1 MSKSI
6 ELTVKVNPV
15 WVEYVSGVLIEKI
28 GCSGVVTDEKYYDDE
43 VLTRESNG
51 IVKGYLSF
59 VDYSVTLNLIQGLSN
74 DGQMLNQVQHDNKN
88 CKLLFIDKV
97 QNILFQEREKLIS
110 SGIKEQSLG
119 EWTLSS
125 IEIPDEEWAHS
136 WKKYWHPQKI
146 SEKIVICPSWE
157 EYKAGDD
164 EIIIN
169 LDPGSAFGTGT
180 HPTTRL
186 CVQALEKILC
196 HAELNCHA
204 ELVSTSQSHK
214 TLKQVQGDNL
224 KVRIADIGTGSGIL
238 AVAGIKLGADFAVGV
253 DNDTSVISVAVENA
267 EKNNAA
273 DKCNFYTG
281 VASDVKGE
289 YEIVVANILA
299 HVLIEA
305 MPELTPLVKQDGKL
319 ILSGIISEKSQDVQ
333 NSCIQNGLKI
343 VEVLQE
349 DSWVAIIAGK

>member
-15 WVEYVSGVLIEKI
+15 WVEYVSDVLIEKI

-51 IVKGYLSF
+51 IVKGYKPF
-59 VDYSVTLNLIQGLSN
+59 IENMPVNPKLIQ
-74 DGQMLNQVQHDNKN
+74 DI
-88 CKLLFIDKV
+88 LL
-97 QNILFQEREKLIS
+97 QEREKLIS
-110 SGIKEQSLG
+110 SGIEEQNLG
-119 EWTLSS
+119 EWTLSLA
-125 IEIPDEEWAHS
+125 EISDDEWAHS

-146 SEKIVICPSWE
+146 SEKVVICPSWE
-157 EYKAGDD
+157 EYKTVDE

-186 CVQALEKILC
+186 CVQALEKVIP
-196 HAELNCHA
+196 EYN
-204 ELVSTSQSHK
+204 SIK
-214 TLKQVQGDNL
+214 
-224 KVRIADIGTGSGIL
+224 IADIGTGSGIL
-238 AVAGIKLGADFAVGV
+238 AVVGVKLGADFAVGV
-253 DNDTSVISVAVENA
+253 DNDASVISVAIENA

-273 DKCNFYTG
+273 NKCKFYTG
-281 VASDVKGE
+281 IASDVEGE

-299 HVLIEA
+299 HILIEA
-305 MPELTPLVKQDGKL
+305 MPELTPLVKHDGKL
-319 ILSGIISEKSQDVQ
+319 ILSGIILEKSQDVQ
-333 NSCIQNGLKI
+333 ISCIQNGLKI

>member
-15 WVEYVSGVLIEKI
+15 WVEYISDVLIQKI

-51 IVKGYLSF
+51 IVKGYLAF
-59 VDYSVTLNLIQGLSN
+59 VENIPVNPEIIQE
-74 DGQMLNQVQHDNKN
+74 
-88 CKLLFIDKV
+88 
-97 QNILFQEREKLIS
+97 ILFQERAKLIS
-110 SGIKEQSLG
+110 SGIEEQNLG
-119 EWTLSS
+119 EWTLSMA
-125 IEIPDEEWAHS
+125 EISDDEWAHS
-136 WKKYWHPQKI
+136 WKNYWHPQKI
-146 SEKIVICPSWE
+146 SEKVVICPSWE
-157 EYKAGDD
+157 EYQAGDD

-186 CVQALEKILC
+186 CVQALEKTMPQFSS
-196 HAELNCHA
+196 A
-204 ELVSTSQSHK
+204 K
-214 TLKQVQGDNL
+214 
-224 KVRIADIGTGSGIL
+224 IADIGTGSGIL

-253 DNDTSVISVAVENA
+253 DNDASVISVAVENA

-273 DKCNFYTG
+273 DKCKFYTG
-281 VASDVKGE
+281 VASDVEGE

-299 HVLIEA
+299 HILIEA
-305 MPELTPLVKQDGKL
+305 MPELTPLVKQGGKL
-319 ILSGIISEKSQDVQ
+319 ILSGIIIEKSQDVQ
-333 NSCIQNGLKI
+333 NSCLQNGLKI

-349 DSWVAIIAGK
+349 DSWVAIISEK